1 MLCFQGHS
9 FTWWMLQQPFN
20 RLKVKR
26 SSSPLDPCWLPATK
40 AAHVCFLPPDEP
52 ELQSITGCGA
62 DCTGWSTSFSMSS
75 LDGSSRCV
83 QKMFT
88 FRLCPFL
95 PAVCK
100 GWWPCSAWQTSAV
113 LGQKAMATSPCKF
126 NSSTAS
132 VAWYSSQDP
141 VANPFSWACQL
152 CVFSRTAQDLPTPPL
167 RLKVLQRKE
176 EPPGERCGS
185 AGCPRPACSSGT
197 RWQCGSAAASERGP
211 GAACGGWIPAGTAQH
226 HRVLARPLH
235 PSPHHPARVS

>member
-52 ELQSITGCGA
+52 ELQSITGWGA

-100 GWWPCSAWQTSAV
+100 GWWPCSARQTSAV
-113 LGQKAMATSPCKF
+113 LGQKAMATSLCKF

-152 CVFSRTAQDLPTPPL
+152 CVFSRTAQDLPTPPSP
-167 RLKVLQRKE
+167 E
-176 EPPGERCGS
+176 
-185 AGCPRPACSSGT
+185 
-197 RWQCGSAAASERGP
+197 GSAAKGRATRGAVRERWVP
-211 GAACGGWIPAGTAQH
+211 AAGLLLWH
-226 HRVLARPLH
+226 
-235 PSPHHPARVS
+235 